1 LTTVFWLL
9 FCWAFLAPYLK
20 KLKKPS
26 KKIILILKSYSME
39 TMRISL
45 NLAVKW
51 IDNKKFC
58 TPVEVMHYMDNAINT
73 SDTALVQKFLTIV
86 FNRDDITADSAIAK
100 AYQLRET
107 YQQKVAWKTI
117 FAREDIP
124 LSKVL
129 EVEEKL
135 FTENKTPFISELSE
149 IILLRKDLAP
159 KKAVEKL
166 ISGDTSFN
174 TIRGRKDVHEFFE
187 TGTTPAE
194 AISYAKKIG
203 DDDLWVKI
211 FSRKDVQNYL
221 KS

>member
-1 LTTVFWLL
+1 
-9 FCWAFLAPYLK
+9 
-20 KLKKPS
+20 
-26 KKIILILKSYSME
+26 ME
-39 TMRISL
+39 PMRISL
-45 NLAVKW
+45 ELAVNW
-51 IDNKKFC
+51 VSSKKFC
-58 TPVEVMHYMDNAINT
+58 TPEEVMHYMDNAIRT
-73 SDTALVQKFLTIV
+73 SDTALVEKFLTIV

-107 YQQKVAWKTI
+107 YQQRVAWKTL
-117 FAREDIP
+117 FEREDIP

-129 EVEEKL
+129 EVEKKL
-135 FTENKTPFISELSE
+135 FTENNPPFISELSE

-159 KKAVEKL
+159 KRAVEKL
-166 ISGDTSFN
+166 ISRDISFN
-174 TIRGRKDVHEFFE
+174 KIRGRKDVNEFFE

-203 DDDLWVKI
+203 DDDLWAKI